1 MNEVVKL
8 ERHDVIAIVTVNS
21 PPVNALSAAV
31 RGGIFEC
38 MKSAIADAEVKAI
51 VLTCGGRTFIA
62 GADITEFGKPPKPP
76 GLAEVLV
83 LMENSPKPIIAA
95 IHGTALGG
103 GLEVALACHYRV
115 ATKEARLGLPEVKL
129 GLLPGAGGT
138 QRLPRAVGPELAV
151 KMIVSGDPI
160 GAAEALKN
168 GLIEEIV
175 EGPAAGGEAFA
186 RKVLAEKRPLR
197 KLRDDDSK
205 LAAAKA
211 DISIFTNAV
220 AALTKK
226 ARGLEAPFAAADA
239 VRAAIE
245 LPFDEGLK
253 KEREGFLKLVSSD
266 QSKAQRYAF
275 FSEREAAKIAGVPE
289 GTKPRPVERVAII
302 GAGTMGGGIAMSFA
316 NAGIPVTLI
325 ETSEEQLKR
334 GMGVMQKN
342 YEATA
347 ARGGIPADA
356 PAKRMGLITGVV
368 GLENVKDA
376 DLVIE
381 AVFETMA
388 VKKEVFEALDK
399 HAKPG
404 AVLAS
409 NTSYLN
415 IDEIAKVTKRPQDV
429 LGMHFFSPA
438 NVMKL
443 CEIVRADKTAPDAL
457 TTAVSIARK
466 IAKVPAVVG
475 VCDGFVGNRMLA
487 QRGKQSEK
495 LLFEGALPQQVDAV
509 VTKFGMP
516 MGPFAMSDLAG
527 LDIGWRS
534 RKDRGIKSEI
544 ADALCEAGR
553 FGQKTGKGYYKYEA
567 GSRAALPDP
576 EVEKLIDETLQRL
589 GRKKRVVSDDEILER
604 MMYPMINEG
613 ARILEENIAARPSD
627 IDVIWLYGY
636 GWPIYRGGPMFYADQ
651 VGLKHIADRL
661 SYYAKETNDP
671 SLEPAPCSSVSPPKA
686 RPLRRWPRSRRRL
699 DGASRRAVLSGK
711 ASAGTTRSRAAR
723 CPTCCRQRSPSSAS
737 RPAHR
742 IPRPADQL
750 QRTRSAGGDS
760 RQRLPSRRLR
770 QEQFGRAVPRQFA
783 GSSRQFLRRAEGRRP
798 RRASV
803 AARRRDRAVAQ
814 AHGLRRA
821 GAGHQQPLGAAADRA
836 EIPRQG
842 PARSPDRL
850 RGRSLG
856 QGRNAAD
863 GAAGSSAI
871 VTYKQF
877 TDGATKPAQWPA
889 ISADDVALL
898 QYTGGTTGLAEG
910 RDAQPRQSD
919 VGGVGLRRLG
929 QAGARRAQ
937 RDRARDL
944 RAAAVSHLRAD
955 GGAALRDPARPSDLA
970 APTLRCRSRHARH
983 RGQARDR
990 LSRACRRCG
999 SRSPHCPIS
1008 TSAICPRW
1016 CPAAPA
1022 ARRCRSRSQKSSSAG
1037 SA

>member
-1 MNEVVKL
+1 MSEVVRL
-8 ERHDVIAIVTVNS
+8 ERQDVVAIVTVDS

-31 RGGIFEC
+31 RGGILENI
-38 MKSAIADAEVKAI
+38 KRAIAAPEVKAI
-51 VLTCGGRTFIA
+51 VLTCAGRTFIA

-76 GLAEVLV
+76 GLHEVLTEI
-83 LMENSPKPIIAA
+83 ENSPKPVVAA

-103 GLEVALACHYRV
+103 GLEVALACHFRV
-115 ATKEARLGLPEVKL
+115 ATKDARLGLPEVKL

-151 KMIVSGDPI
+151 KMIVGGDPI
-160 GAAEALKN
+160 PASEALKN

-175 EGPAAGGEAFA
+175 EDPATGGEAFA

-211 DISIFTNAV
+211 DRSIFTNAV
-220 AALTKK
+220 AAMTKK

-239 VRAAIE
+239 VGAAID

-253 KEREGFLKLVSSD
+253 KEREGFLKLVASD

-289 GTKPRPVERVAII
+289 GTKPRNVERVAII

-325 ETSEEQLKR
+325 ETGEEQLKH
-334 GMGVMQKN
+334 GLGVMQKN

-356 PAKRMGLITGVV
+356 PAKRMGLINGVV

-376 DLVIE
+376 DLIIE

-388 VKKEVFEALDK
+388 IKKEVFEALDK
-399 HAKPG
+399 FAKPG

-443 CEIVRADKTAPDAL
+443 CEIVRAEKTAPDAL
-457 TTAVSIARK
+457 ATAVAVARR

-487 QRGKQSEK
+487 QRGRQAEK

-516 MGPFAMSDLAG
+516 MGPFAMGDLAG

-567 GSRAALPDP
+567 GSRAPLPDP
-576 EVEKLIDETLQRL
+576 EVEQLIDQTLQRL
-589 GRKKRVVSDDEILER
+589 GRKRRVVSDEEILER

-613 ARILEENIAARPSD
+613 ARILEEKIAARPSD

-636 GWPIYRGGPMFYADQ
+636 GWPVYRGGPMFYADQ

-661 SYYAKETNDP
+661 SYYARETNDP
-671 SLEPAPCSSVSPPKA
+671 SLEPAPLLK
-686 RPLRRWPRSRRRL
+686 RL
-699 DGASRRAVLSGK
+699 A
-711 ASAGTTRSRAAR
+711 
-723 CPTCCRQRSPSSAS
+723 
-737 RPAHR
+737 
-742 IPRPADQL
+742 
-750 QRTRSAGGDS
+750 
-760 RQRLPSRRLR
+760 
-770 QEQFGRAVPRQFA
+770 
-783 GSSRQFLRRAEGRRP
+783 AEGKTF
-798 RRASV
+798 ASLAQTEK
-803 AARRRDRAVAQ
+803 AA
-814 AHGLRRA
+814 
-821 GAGHQQPLGAAADRA
+821 
-836 EIPRQG
+836 
-842 PARSPDRL
+842 
-850 RGRSLG
+850 
-856 QGRNAAD
+856 
-863 GAAGSSAI
+863 
-871 VTYKQF
+871 
-877 TDGATKPAQWPA
+877 
-889 ISADDVALL
+889 
-898 QYTGGTTGLAEG
+898 
-910 RDAQPRQSD
+910 
-919 VGGVGLRRLG
+919 
-929 QAGARRAQ
+929 
-937 RDRARDL
+937 
-944 RAAAVSHLRAD
+944 
-955 GGAALRDPARPSDLA
+955 
-970 APTLRCRSRHARH
+970 
-983 RGQARDR
+983 
-990 LSRACRRCG
+990 
-999 SRSPHCPIS
+999 
-1008 TSAICPRW
+1008 
-1016 CPAAPA
+1016 
-1022 ARRCRSRSQKSSSAG
+1022 
-1037 SA
+1037 

>member
-1 MNEVVKL
+1 MSEVVKL
-8 ERHDVIAIVTVNS
+8 ERHDDIGVVTVNS

-31 RGGIFEC
+31 RGGILEC
-38 MKSAIADAEVKAI
+38 IKAAVADPAIKGI
-51 VLTCGGRTFIA
+51 VLTCAGRTFIA

-76 GLAEVLV
+76 GLNEVLAE
-83 LMENSPKPIIAA
+83 MENSPKPIVAA

-103 GLEVALACHYRV
+103 GLEVALACHFRV
-115 ATKEARLGLPEVKL
+115 ATKDAKLGLPEVKL

-151 KMIVSGDPI
+151 KMVVGGDPI

-175 EGPAAGGEAFA
+175 EGPASGGEAFA
-186 RKVLAEKRPLR
+186 RKLLAEKRPLR
-197 KLRDDDSK
+197 RLRDDDSK

-211 DISIFTNAV
+211 DRSIFTNAV

-239 VRAAIE
+239 VGAAIDF
-245 LPFDEGLK
+245 PFEEGLK
-253 KEREGFLKLVSSD
+253 KEREGFMKLLVSD

-275 FSEREAAKIAGVPE
+275 FAEREANKIAGVPE
-289 GTKPRPVERVAII
+289 GTKSRPVARVAVL

-325 ETSEEQLKR
+325 ETAEEQLKR
-334 GMGVMQKN
+334 GLGIMQKN
-342 YEATA
+342 WEATA

-356 PAKRMGLITGVV
+356 PAKRMALIDGKV

-388 VKKEVFEALDK
+388 VKQEVFGKLDQF
-399 HAKPG
+399 AKPG

-415 IDEIAKVTKRPQDV
+415 IDEIAKATKRPQDV

-457 TTAVSIARK
+457 VTAVSIARK

-516 MGPFAMSDLAG
+516 MGPFAMGDLAG

-567 GSRAALPDP
+567 GSRAPMPDP
-576 EVEKLIDETLQRL
+576 EVEKLIDETLLRL

-613 ARILEENIAARPSD
+613 AKILEEGIAARPSD
-627 IDVIWLYGY
+627 IDVVWLYGY
-636 GWPIYRGGPMFYADQ
+636 GWPIYRGGPMYWADT

-661 SYYAKETNDP
+661 SFYAKETNDP
-671 SLEPAPCSSVSPPKA
+671 SLEPAPLLKKLA
-686 RPLRRWPRSRRRL
+686 
-699 DGASRRAVLSGK
+699 
-711 ASAGTTRSRAAR
+711 
-723 CPTCCRQRSPSSAS
+723 
-737 RPAHR
+737 
-742 IPRPADQL
+742 
-750 QRTRSAGGDS
+750 
-760 RQRLPSRRLR
+760 
-770 QEQFGRAVPRQFA
+770 
-783 GSSRQFLRRAEGRRP
+783 AEGKTF
-798 RRASV
+798 AS
-803 AARRRDRAVAQ
+803 
-814 AHGLRRA
+814 L
-821 GAGHQQPLGAAADRA
+821 AAA
-836 EIPRQG
+836 
-842 PARSPDRL
+842 SK
-850 RGRSLG
+850 
-856 QGRNAAD
+856 AA
-863 GAAGSSAI
+863 
-871 VTYKQF
+871 
-877 TDGATKPAQWPA
+877 
-889 ISADDVALL
+889 
-898 QYTGGTTGLAEG
+898 
-910 RDAQPRQSD
+910 
-919 VGGVGLRRLG
+919 
-929 QAGARRAQ
+929 
-937 RDRARDL
+937 
-944 RAAAVSHLRAD
+944 
-955 GGAALRDPARPSDLA
+955 
-970 APTLRCRSRHARH
+970 
-983 RGQARDR
+983 
-990 LSRACRRCG
+990 
-999 SRSPHCPIS
+999 
-1008 TSAICPRW
+1008 
-1016 CPAAPA
+1016 
-1022 ARRCRSRSQKSSSAG
+1022 
-1037 SA
+1037 

>member
-1 MNEVVKL
+1 MCKESIVSEVVKL
-8 ERHDVIAIVTVNS
+8 ERHDVIAIVTVDN

-31 RGGIFEC
+31 RRGIFESV
-38 MKSAIADAEVKAI
+38 KSAAADPQVQAI
-51 VLTCGGRTFIA
+51 VLTCAGDEGAA
-62 GADITEFGKPPKPP
+62 GADITEFGKPQPP
-76 GLAEVLV
+76 GLAEVIAGL
-83 LMENSPKPIIAA
+83 ENCSKPTIAA

-103 GLEVALACHYRV
+103 GLEVALGCHFRV
-115 ATKEARLGLPEVKL
+115 AVKEARLGLPEVKL

-151 KMIVSGDPI
+151 KMIVGGDPI
-160 GAAEALKN
+160 SAAEALKQ
-168 GLIEEIV
+168 GLIDEIV
-175 EGPAAGGEAFA
+175 EGPASGGEAFA

-211 DISIFTNAV
+211 DRSIFTNAV

-239 VRAAIE
+239 VGAAIDF
-245 LPFDEGLK
+245 PFDEGLK
-253 KEREGFLKLVSSD
+253 KEREGFLKLMNGD

-275 FSEREAAKIAGVPE
+275 FSEREAAKVAGVPE
-289 GTKPRPVERVAII
+289 GTKPRNVERVAII

-325 ETSEEQLKR
+325 ETGDEQLKR
-334 GMGVMQKN
+334 GLGVMQKN

-356 PAKRMGLITGVV
+356 PAKRMGLINGVV

-376 DLVIE
+376 DLIIE

-388 VKKEVFEALDK
+388 IKKEVFTALDK
-399 HAKPG
+399 YAKPG

-415 IDEIAKVTKRPQDV
+415 IDEIAKVTSRPQDV

-443 CEIVRADKTAPDAL
+443 CEIVRAEKTAPDAL
-457 TTAVSIARK
+457 TTAVAVARR

-487 QRGKQSEK
+487 QRGKQAEK

-516 MGPFAMSDLAG
+516 MGPFAMGDLAG

-567 GSRAALPDP
+567 GSRAAMPDP
-576 EVEKLIDETLQRL
+576 EVEKLIDGTLQRL
-589 GRKKRVVSDDEILER
+589 GRKRRNVGDDEILER

-613 ARILEENIAARPSD
+613 ARILEEKVAARPSD

-671 SLEPAPCSSVSPPKA
+671 SLEPAPLLK
-686 RPLRRWPRSRRRL
+686 RL
-699 DGASRRAVLSGK
+699 A
-711 ASAGTTRSRAAR
+711 
-723 CPTCCRQRSPSSAS
+723 
-737 RPAHR
+737 
-742 IPRPADQL
+742 
-750 QRTRSAGGDS
+750 
-760 RQRLPSRRLR
+760 
-770 QEQFGRAVPRQFA
+770 
-783 GSSRQFLRRAEGRRP
+783 AEGKTF
-798 RRASV
+798 ASL
-803 AARRRDRAVAQ
+803 AQ
-814 AHGLRRA
+814 TAK
-821 GAGHQQPLGAAADRA
+821 AAA
-836 EIPRQG
+836 
-842 PARSPDRL
+842 
-850 RGRSLG
+850 
-856 QGRNAAD
+856 
-863 GAAGSSAI
+863 
-871 VTYKQF
+871 
-877 TDGATKPAQWPA
+877 
-889 ISADDVALL
+889 
-898 QYTGGTTGLAEG
+898 
-910 RDAQPRQSD
+910 
-919 VGGVGLRRLG
+919 
-929 QAGARRAQ
+929 
-937 RDRARDL
+937 
-944 RAAAVSHLRAD
+944 
-955 GGAALRDPARPSDLA
+955 
-970 APTLRCRSRHARH
+970 
-983 RGQARDR
+983 
-990 LSRACRRCG
+990 
-999 SRSPHCPIS
+999 
-1008 TSAICPRW
+1008 
-1016 CPAAPA
+1016 
-1022 ARRCRSRSQKSSSAG
+1022 
-1037 SA
+1037 

>member
-8 ERHDVIAIVTVNS
+8 ERHDAIAIVTVNS

-38 MKSAIADAEVKAI
+38 MKAAIADAEVKAI

-62 GADITEFGKPPKPP
+62 GADITEFGKPPKLP
-76 GLAEVLV
+76 GLHEVLV
-83 LMENSPKPIIAA
+83 AMENSPKPIIAA

-151 KMIVSGDPI
+151 KMIVGGDPI
-160 GAAEALKN
+160 SAAEALKH

-175 EGPAAGGEAFA
+175 EGPASGGEAFA
-186 RKVLAEKRPLR
+186 RKVIAEKRPLR

-211 DISIFTNAV
+211 DRSIFTNAV

-239 VRAAIE
+239 VGAAID

-289 GTKPRPVERVAII
+289 GTKSRPVERVAII

-325 ETSEEQLKR
+325 ETGEEQLKR

-388 VKKEVFEALDK
+388 VKKEVFTALDK
-399 HAKPG
+399 YAKKG

-415 IDEIAKVTKRPQDV
+415 IDEIAKVTSRPQDV

-457 TTAVSIARK
+457 ATAVSIARK

-613 ARILEENIAARPSD
+613 ARILEEGVAARPSD

-671 SLEPAPCSSVSPPKA
+671 SLEPSPLLK
-686 RPLRRWPRSRRRL
+686 RL
-699 DGASRRAVLSGK
+699 A
-711 ASAGTTRSRAAR
+711 
-723 CPTCCRQRSPSSAS
+723 
-737 RPAHR
+737 
-742 IPRPADQL
+742 
-750 QRTRSAGGDS
+750 
-760 RQRLPSRRLR
+760 
-770 QEQFGRAVPRQFA
+770 
-783 GSSRQFLRRAEGRRP
+783 AEGKTF
-798 RRASV
+798 AS
-803 AARRRDRAVAQ
+803 
-814 AHGLRRA
+814 
-821 GAGHQQPLGAAADRA
+821 
-836 EIPRQG
+836 
-842 PARSPDRL
+842 
-850 RGRSLG
+850 
-856 QGRNAAD
+856 
-863 GAAGSSAI
+863 
-871 VTYKQF
+871 
-877 TDGATKPAQWPA
+877 
-889 ISADDVALL
+889 
-898 QYTGGTTGLAEG
+898 LAEK
-910 RDAQPRQSD
+910 AK
-919 VGGVGLRRLG
+919 
-929 QAGARRAQ
+929 
-937 RDRARDL
+937 
-944 RAAAVSHLRAD
+944 AA
-955 GGAALRDPARPSDLA
+955 
-970 APTLRCRSRHARH
+970 
-983 RGQARDR
+983 
-990 LSRACRRCG
+990 
-999 SRSPHCPIS
+999 
-1008 TSAICPRW
+1008 
-1016 CPAAPA
+1016 
-1022 ARRCRSRSQKSSSAG
+1022 
-1037 SA
+1037 